1 MNDGKDCQNR
11 GFILEDGNFC
21 VKNLAAGSMRRIR
34 YSEKK
39 GGSRRIFVEL
49 FLM

>member
-34 YSEKK
+34 YSEKRVDR
-39 GGSRRIFVEL
+39 GA
-49 FLM
+49 FLLSYF